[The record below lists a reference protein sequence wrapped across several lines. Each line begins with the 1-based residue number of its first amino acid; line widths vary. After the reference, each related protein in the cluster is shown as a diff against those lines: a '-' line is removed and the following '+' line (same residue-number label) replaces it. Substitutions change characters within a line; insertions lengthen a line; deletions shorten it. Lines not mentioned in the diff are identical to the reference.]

1 LKINSEIL
9 KKWLGDAV
17 PAPSNHGSTLGDS
30 GSALWSKEIASER
43 SQRVF
48 LRSNLR
54 NITKALFQSLRK
66 KAKELSREQTRE
78 TKLKHFSSCFEKKK
92 KKKGAFLRLNLAKH
106 NYGSPQIRHNLEL
119 KSLHKG
125 QL

>member
-1 LKINSEIL
+1 MILKFPRNPNKRIQRVTYPRIFFGGGGSGLKINSEIL

-92 KKKGAFLRLNLAKH
+92 K
-106 NYGSPQIRHNLEL
+106 EL
-119 KSLHKG
+119 S
-125 QL
+125 